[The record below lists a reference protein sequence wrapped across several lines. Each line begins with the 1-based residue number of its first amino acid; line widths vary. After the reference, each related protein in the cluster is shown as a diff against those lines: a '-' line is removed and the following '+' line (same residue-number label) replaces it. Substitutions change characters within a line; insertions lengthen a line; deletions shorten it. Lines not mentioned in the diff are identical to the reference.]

1 MYRAKTTWGAG
12 DYPLMAR
19 ALEPASAQ
27 VIDAVNLSAGQRVVD
42 VATGTGNAALLA
54 AARGAH
60 VLGID
65 TEPALLTLAR
75 HRASADLDVKW
86 VEGDAEALP
95 VADGYAD
102 VVLSVFGAMYALD
115 HAAAAHELVR
125 VLAPGG
131 RVALAAW
138 TPGSVMPALGQVIG
152 GYLPPPPP
160 ASGPPSDWG
169 DPQALRALL
178 KEAEATI
185 QLTTISHLTLHFD
198 DPSAGADFL
207 IRTAGHIVSHEHEL
221 RATGRWQQLRDEVA
235 GFVSSRGEQHADKLL
250 LRLEYLLAV
259 AGRT

>member
-12 DYPLMAR
+12 EYPLMAQ
-19 ALEPASAQ
+19 ALEPASAR
-27 VIDAVNLSAGQRVVD
+27 VIDAVNVSAGQRVID

-65 TEPALLTLAR
+65 TEPALLALAR

-95 VADGYAD
+95 VADGHAD
-102 VVLSVFGAMYALD
+102 VVLSVFGAMYAVD
-115 HAAAAHELVR
+115 HAAAAQELVR
-125 VLAPGG
+125 VLAPRG

-138 TPGSVMPALGQVIG
+138 TPGSVMPELGGVIG

-160 ASGPPSDWG
+160 ASGPPGDWG
-169 DPQALRALL
+169 DPEALRVLL
-178 KEAEATI
+178 KDAGATV
-185 QLTTISHLTLHFD
+185 QLTTVSQLTLHFD
-198 DPSAGADFL
+198 SAPAGADFL
-207 IRTAGHIVSHEHEL
+207 IRTAGHIVSHQHKL
-221 RATGRWQQLRDEVA
+221 RATSRWHRLRDEVE
-235 GFVSSRGEQHADKLL
+235 GFVADRGEQHADKLL
-250 LRLEYLLAV
+250 LRLDYLLAV